1 VSSVEHLL
9 VAEAGTDERSRYVLM
24 VGVRVEDPQAVA
36 ERLTDVGDDQILAV
50 LRQVAF
56 EIRIAFASKQRLQAL
71 GEDWQYS
78 FLGQLTQHS
87 FNPDRHRAR
96 GYPLVVHL
104 PEGLRFDLDWLDA
117 YLTNTTYGGARV
129 QTRVVARDERILLLP
144 QLVARIFCDAIE
156 DDIGRPSVARDRY
169 EALESVV
176 SHIEDVGLN
185 ISYFRGGTTMD
196 DIIRASLSN

>member
-24 VGVRVEDPQAVA
+24 VGVRVEDPRAVA
-36 ERLTDVGDDQILAV
+36 ERLTDVGDDQVLAV

-56 EIRIAFASKQRLQAL
+56 ETRIAFASKQRLQAL

-78 FLGQLTQHS
+78 LLGQLTQNR
-87 FNPDRHRAR
+87 FNPDRLRAT

-104 PEGLRFDLDWLDA
+104 PEGLRFDLAWLDA
-117 YLTNTTYGGARV
+117 YLTNATYGMARV
-129 QTRVVARDERILLLP
+129 QTKMVARDERILLLP
-144 QLVARIFCDAIE
+144 QLVARIFRDAIE

-169 EALESVV
+169 GALESVV

-185 ISYFRGGTTMD
+185 ISYVRGGTTMD